1 MSTVYINATHET
13 EIRQLIQSAVQRE
26 IARLEL
32 ALATAR
38 KRLIPFEE
46 KYGVSSEQF
55 MRAMAAEDLEGGDD
69 EYITWAGEYQ
79 LMQRL
84 EQKLSQLE
92 GIEYG
97 DSNLLYPDKSPS

>member
-1 MSTVYINATHET
+1 MSTIYIRATDET
-13 EIRQLIQSAVQRE
+13 ETRQLIESAVQRE
-26 IARLEL
+26 IARLEM

-38 KRLIPFEE
+38 KRLTPFEE

-55 MRAMAAEDLEGGDD
+55 MREMAAEDLEGGDD

-84 EQKLSQLE
+84 EQKLSQLQ
-92 GIEYG
+92 G
-97 DSNLLYPDKSPS
+97 DEVLAEIAERQGWI